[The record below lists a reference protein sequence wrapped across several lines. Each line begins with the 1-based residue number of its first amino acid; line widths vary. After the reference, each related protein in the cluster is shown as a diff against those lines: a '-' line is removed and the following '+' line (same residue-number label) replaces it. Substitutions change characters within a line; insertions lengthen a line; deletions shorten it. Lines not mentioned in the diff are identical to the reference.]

1 MMWERSDLKRRAKIV
16 LNRHYWKTLLISL
29 VIAIAS
35 GMGIGGGGAGS
46 SSYQFGKNDKTCR
59 DFSFTNIDWPT
70 VIQIMII
77 RLIVMTIVLVISIV
91 IRTFLGNPLIVGGRR
106 YFIQT
111 TRGLDNHGCFGF
123 AFSNGKYMKI
133 ASAMLLRDVQI
144 FLWTLLF
151 IIPGIIKSYAYRM
164 VPYILAQKPD
174 IGAKRAV
181 ELSRQMTKG
190 QKFNIFVLDL
200 SFIGWYMLASL
211 AFCIGV
217 VFLQPYIDTTMAE
230 LYNDLSKNALNKG
243 LYEPV
248 ELEGMPG

>member
-1 MMWERSDLKRRAKIV
+1 
-16 LNRHYWKTLLISL
+16 
-29 VIAIAS
+29 
-35 GMGIGGGGAGS
+35 
-46 SSYQFGKNDKTCR
+46 
-59 DFSFTNIDWPT
+59 
-70 VIQIMII
+70 MII
-77 RLIVMTIVLVISIV
+77 GLIVITIALVISIV

-111 TRGLDNHGCFGF
+111 TRELDNHGCFGF
-123 AFSNGKYMKI
+123 AFASGKYIKI
-133 ASAMLLRDVQI
+133 VSAMLLRDVQI

-151 IIPGIIKSYAYRM
+151 IIPGIIKSYEYRM

-174 IGAKRAV
+174 IGAKRAI

-211 AFCIGV
+211 VFCIGV
-217 VFLQPYIDTTMAE
+217 IFLQPYIDTTMAE

-248 ELEGMPG
+248 ELGGVPG